1 MHLENVDAIIANKL
15 RIEEGDASLLEGRSY
30 DLIIANINRNI
41 LLEDIPTY
49 VKCLQPNG
57 MLLLSGFYKEDIPAI
72 SEKCLEHSLKFVENL
87 EKNHW
92 VAVKYVN

>member
-1 MHLENVDAIIANKL
+1 
-15 RIEEGDASLLEGRSY
+15 
-30 DLIIANINRNI
+30 
-41 LLEDIPTY
+41 
-49 VKCLQPNG
+49 